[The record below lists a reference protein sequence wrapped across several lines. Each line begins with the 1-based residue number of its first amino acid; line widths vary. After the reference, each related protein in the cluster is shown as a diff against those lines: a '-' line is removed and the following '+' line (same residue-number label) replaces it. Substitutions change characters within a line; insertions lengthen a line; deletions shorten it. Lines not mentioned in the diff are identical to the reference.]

1 MKVKSIWRSVKDRFR
16 LRRHNETSAPAASPQ
31 GTIGGMSLP
40 HGSFVF
46 GFAEQWLA
54 FQQAHPKF
62 VAALEPLA
70 KTTEKA
76 MQRVFNQRKPADALV
91 FLSGS
96 VVHEDFTEVWVLAGN
111 GLGAGAL
118 KIVRGMY
125 ERTVTAAYISKFPDE
140 ARRFWDYGAIA
151 HRRLINHAKEIYG
164 TEQLGRV
171 LGADHIANVNT
182 AYQAVAKDFRETVCA
197 TCKTDKEMFSW
208 SKLSLPA
215 MAKKAGYGLEYCY
228 YNGYAW
234 PTQQVHS
241 TVLAITSRMNLPGN
255 GAYFTR
261 DAEQAQAALAAMMG
275 HLLMLKMLRVQ
286 DSYFSLGLESEI
298 KEREA
303 ECKVAWP
310 GVEND
315 FDRGL

>member
-1 MKVKSIWRSVKDRFR
+1 MPSG
-16 LRRHNETSAPAASPQ
+16 A
-31 GTIGGMSLP
+31 
-40 HGSFVF
+40 FVF
-46 GFAEQWLA
+46 GFAEEWLA

-76 MQRVFNQRKPADALV
+76 MKRVFNHRKPADSLV

-96 VVHEDFTEVWVLAGN
+96 VVHEDFTEMWVLAGN
-111 GLGAGAL
+111 GLGAGAS

-125 ERTVTAAYISKFPDE
+125 ERTVTAAYISRFPDE
-140 ARRFWDYGAIA
+140 AKRFWDYGSIA

-164 TEQLGRV
+164 TEQLGRI
-171 LGADHIANVNT
+171 LGEDHIQKVNE
-182 AYQAVAKDFRETVCA
+182 AYQKVAKDFREIVCA
-197 TCKTDKEMFSW
+197 ECGTDKEMFSW
-208 SKLSLPA
+208 SKLPLPA

-234 PTQQVHS
+234 PTQQAHS
-241 TVLAITSRMNLPGN
+241 TVLAISSRISLLES
-255 GAYFTR
+255 GAFFTR
-261 DAEQAQAALAAMMG
+261 AAEHAQAALAAMMG

-286 DSYFSLGLESEI
+286 DSYFSLGLNSEI

-303 ECKVAWP
+303 ECKDAWP
-310 GVEND
+310 GIEND
-315 FDRGL
+315 FGRGL